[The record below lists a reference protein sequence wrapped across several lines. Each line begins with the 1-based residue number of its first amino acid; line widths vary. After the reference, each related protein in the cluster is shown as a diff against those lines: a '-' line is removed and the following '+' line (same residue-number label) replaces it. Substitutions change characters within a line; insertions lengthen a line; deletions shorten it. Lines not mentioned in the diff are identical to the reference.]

1 MIEATTPLLT
11 DLYQLNMIQAY
22 LDHGETK
29 TAVFE
34 FFVRKLPPR
43 RGFLVA
49 AGLEQALEFLENLRF
64 SAEDIDWLRQ
74 TGRFGKELL
83 DHLADF
89 HFIGDVHAMPEGTV
103 FFGNEPILRVTA
115 PLPQAQLAETRLIN
129 ILHFQSLIASKA
141 ARMMLAAPGKLLVDF
156 GLRRAHGAEAGLM
169 AARASYIAGFAGT
182 ATMLAEKLY
191 GIPTF
196 GTMAHSFIQ
205 AYDDESRA
213 FEDFAHSR
221 PKNLTLLIDTYD
233 TEAAAKKVVALAP
246 RLKASGIAIRSVR
259 LDSGDLT
266 TLSKHVRQI
275 LNEGGLGEV
284 AILASG
290 GLDEDS
296 IAEMLR
302 AGAPIDGFGVGT
314 SLTTSSDVPALDCAY
329 KLEEYAGL
337 PRRKHSAGKATWPGR
352 KQVWR
357 RYGADG
363 RMSGDVISVESDQQA
378 GEPLIHLA
386 MQGGRRV
393 GPSPTLAEI
402 RARAARDLERLPE
415 PLRQMQL
422 GASYPVQVADA
433 LVRLS
438 AAVDSRLKQQE
449 GVGRG

>member
-1 MIEATTPLLT
+1 
-11 DLYQLNMIQAY
+11 
-22 LDHGETK
+22 
-29 TAVFE
+29 
-34 FFVRKLPPR
+34 
-43 RGFLVA
+43 
-49 AGLEQALEFLENLRF
+49 
-64 SAEDIDWLRQ
+64 
-74 TGRFGKELL
+74 
-83 DHLADF
+83 
-89 HFIGDVHAMPEGTV
+89 
-103 FFGNEPILRVTA
+103 
-115 PLPQAQLAETRLIN
+115 
-129 ILHFQSLIASKA
+129 
-141 ARMMLAAPGKLLVDF
+141 
-156 GLRRAHGAEAGLM
+156 
-169 AARASYIAGFAGT
+169 
-182 ATMLAEKLY
+182 
-191 GIPTF
+191 
-196 GTMAHSFIQ
+196 
-205 AYDDESRA
+205 
-213 FEDFAHSR
+213 
-221 PKNLTLLIDTYD
+221 
-233 TEAAAKKVVALAP
+233 
-246 RLKASGIAIRSVR
+246 VR